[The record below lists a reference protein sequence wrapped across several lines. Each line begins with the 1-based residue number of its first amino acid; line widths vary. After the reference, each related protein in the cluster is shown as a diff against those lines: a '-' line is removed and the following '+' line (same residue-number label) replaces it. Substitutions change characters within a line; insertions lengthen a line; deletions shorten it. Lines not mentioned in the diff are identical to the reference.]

1 MQRRSGQPFLLT
13 LSANQSVKPTE
24 RVFIMAMLEYTP
36 PTDPWTD
43 ISYQDEDI
51 LIANKPSGLLSVP
64 GKAPEH
70 ADCMWSRLR
79 ETYSEIEVVHRL
91 DMSTS
96 GLMLFA
102 KHKEAERALKKQ
114 FQYRLTHKIYYARV
128 WGHPENDQGEVD
140 LPLICDWPNRPRQK
154 VCFEHGKASLTRYQ
168 VVKREEK
175 TSIVRLLPITGRSHQ
190 LRVHMQALG
199 HAIVGDEFYA
209 SPEAMAFAD
218 RLELHATELTFYHP
232 ATQELQAMFVPCDF
246 YPEAKPEILQQFQ
259 LDNTLPDYKTLPT
272 P

>member
-1 MQRRSGQPFLLT
+1 
-13 LSANQSVKPTE
+13 
-24 RVFIMAMLEYTP
+24 MAMLEYTP
-36 PTDPWTD
+36 PTTPWTD
-43 ISYQDEDI
+43 ITYEDEDI

-64 GKAPEH
+64 GRAPEH

-79 ETYSEIEVVHRL
+79 EEYAELEVVHRL

-102 KHKEAERALKKQ
+102 KHKDAERALKKQ

-128 WGHPENDQGEVD
+128 WGHPDIDEGAVD

-154 VCFEHGKASLTRYQ
+154 VCYEHGKPSLTRYQ
-168 VVKREEK
+168 IVKKEAL

-199 HAIVGDEFYA
+199 HPIVGDEFYA
-209 SPEAMAFAD
+209 TPDAMAYST
-218 RLELHATELTFYHP
+218 RLELHSTELTFYHP
-232 ATQELQAMFVPCDF
+232 RSQELEAMFVSCDF
-246 YPEAKPEILQQFQ
+246 YPEAEAEILQEFQ
-259 LDNTLPDYKTLPT
+259 LDKTLPDYKSLPR